1 MLIGSGATNS
11 GEETSMRKLTV
22 VLAIGVGSLVLA
34 SAQASP
40 VVPGAM
46 TSAFGELG
54 GVEAIHC
61 TPGKRHHIPTWNY
74 RADGCKRPSKK
85 KTPAKAKAP
94 PPKSS

>member
-22 VLAIGVGSLVLA
+22 MLAIGVGSLVLA

-46 TSAFGELG
+46 TSAFGALG
-54 GVEAIHC
+54 GVEAVHC
-61 TPGKRHHIPTWNY
+61 TPGKNHHLPTWNY
-74 RADGCKRPSKK
+74 RRDGCKRPSK